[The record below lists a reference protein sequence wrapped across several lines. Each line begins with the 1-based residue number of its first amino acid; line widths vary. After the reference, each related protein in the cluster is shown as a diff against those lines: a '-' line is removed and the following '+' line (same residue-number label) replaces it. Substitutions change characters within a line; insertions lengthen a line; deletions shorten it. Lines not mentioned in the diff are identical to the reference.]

1 MQLKLNRSTTEKK
14 GMFGGAKTMYHL
26 EARLHLTEEEQDLF
40 DKHGVWK
47 LMLPF
52 QSEVKIPHNA
62 KVPLLGNF
70 RDLTKGLDY
79 KSDDLN
85 DLAPIELALKSA
97 CQTAKAII
105 QVGTKYED
113 NETVEEI

>member
-14 GMFGGAKTMYHL
+14 GMFGGTKVTYHL
-26 EARLHLTEEEQDLF
+26 EARLHLSEEEQALF

-52 QSEVKIPHNA
+52 QSEVKIPHDA
-62 KVPLLGNF
+62 KVGLYGNF
-70 RDLTKGLDY
+70 RDLFKGLDY

-105 QVGTKYED
+105 QVGSQYEAS
-113 NETVEEI
+113 ETVEEI